1 MNTLIKADYF
11 AEVSDE
17 KIAGTIILRR
27 NTVMAVYSVP
37 GNSKRSMILTEQ
49 GLKFCLKG
57 APTTY
62 MNPDSEADMLNEHA
76 RPAGAPV

>member
-1 MNTLIKADYF
+1 MDSLIKADYF

-37 GNSKRSMILTEQ
+37 GNSKRTMILTEQ

-57 APTTY
+57 RPDSF
-62 MNPDSEADMLNEHA
+62 MNPDNVDGILNEA
-76 RPAGAPV
+76 GGAPV

>member
-1 MNTLIKADYF
+1 MDSLIKADYF

-37 GNSKRSMILTEQ
+37 GNSKRTMILTEQ

-57 APTTY
+57 R
-62 MNPDSEADMLNEHA
+62 PDSFMNADNMEAVLNESA
-76 RPAGAPV
+76 V